1 MNVLVKILYTTS
13 LSYTTIW
20 KEQRSDFRIER
31 EFYCSRVDIP
41 ENPSWQYRELQRR
54 ALRKGEKKG
63 IPSWCSIYTSN
74 PTVVCVFV
82 VELPPATKARQ
93 PRSIRSLCVWLHTS
107 QLGRWYYIN
116 AGCFQKIC
124 RLYAGQ
130 RWNTSGFETEKNKEG
145 GSVSHHSTYS
155 NDTLTPAG
163 WNEWKCESAI
173 LTHAPLFPCFRT
185 DQLWRRCR
193 KCLWLPETAD

>member
-1 MNVLVKILYTTS
+1 MYWLKSYIQHLYLQQFERSRDLTS
-13 LSYTTIW
+13 EL
-20 KEQRSDFRIER
+20 KENFIAAEWIYQKTHHDGIENCKDGLWER
-31 EFYCSRVDIP
+31 E
-41 ENPSWQYRELQRR
+41 
-54 ALRKGEKKG
+54 KKKG

-74 PTVVCVFV
+74 PTAVCVFV

-155 NDTLTPAG
+155 NDTLTPTG